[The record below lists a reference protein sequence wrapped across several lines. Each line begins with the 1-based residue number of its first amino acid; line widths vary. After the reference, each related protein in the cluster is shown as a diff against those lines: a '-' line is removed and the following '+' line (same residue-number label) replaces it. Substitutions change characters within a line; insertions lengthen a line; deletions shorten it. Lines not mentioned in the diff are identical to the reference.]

1 VLVWADVFHGRFG
14 PLAATGPRAKEK
26 MAPDDRSTV
35 RNRILSA
42 LPEREYKDLLPHLT
56 PVIVPLGETIYKP
69 ESQIKQ
75 VYFLNEGVVS
85 HVTHLEDGGSIEV
98 GLVGFQVVLG
108 DDRSPD
114 HAIVQIANT
123 GFRMEASVL
132 REKLTR
138 DGRLREL
145 LLRFVLVM
153 NKQVAQ
159 TAACN
164 GSHTV
169 NARLA
174 RWLLMCHDRV
184 EGDVLRLTQ
193 EFIAQML
200 GIRRSGVS
208 ESAIMLQS
216 LGVITYT
223 RGTITVLDRTGLE
236 NSACECYGAVKAEI
250 DRLYQVAR

>member
-1 VLVWADVFHGRFG
+1 MT
-14 PLAATGPRAKEK
+14 ATGPKAKWK
-26 MAPDDRSTV
+26 MIPDDRSSI

-42 LPEREYKDLLPHLT
+42 LPEREYQDLLPHLT
-56 PVIVPLGETIYKP
+56 PVTVPLGETIYKP

-75 VYFLNEGVVS
+75 VYFPNSGVVS
-85 HVTHLEDGGSIEV
+85 HVTHLEGGGSIEV
-98 GLVGFQVVLG
+98 GLVGNEGMVGFQVVLG

-123 GFRMEASVL
+123 GLRMEASVL
-132 REKLTR
+132 LEKLTR

-208 ESAIMLQS
+208 QAAIILQS
-216 LGVITYT
+216 QGVITYT

-236 NSACECYGAVKAEI
+236 NAACECYGAVKTEI
-250 DRLYQVAR
+250 DRLYGTPR